1 LTATC
6 PSVVE
11 NEPALDTGC
20 VPGRANE
27 VGLDHH
33 VVAAPFS
40 EAETLESCPLAG
52 IGFFRIRSTQRFV
65 VPTNKDT
72 GHNRL
77 PRALLAGVGRA
88 FACAVTFTVTISPQ
102 AGSTPASVILTDAT
116 QALPTA
122 TGQLGSGLGYIGIA
136 NGYLG
141 IGVDTYGGL
150 QWTTSSG
157 EHLPARRDVD
167 GQSVHRRHRSLSA
180 HTFDSASAT
189 RPAGRGTRYRERYLR
204 ENNLGERRRHHKAQL
219 SEFRFGST
227 RVPREGLRRVCSV
240 IRRQHRLPS
249 NCECDNHREPVI
261 TGIELRD
268 AVSL

>member
-141 IGVDTYGGL
+141 IGVDTYGGYNGRRAPENISL
-150 QWTTSSG
+150 RGATSTGS
-157 EHLPARRDVD
+157 
-167 GQSVHRRHRSLSA
+167 QSIGG
-180 HTFDSASAT
+180 TEASART
-189 RPAGRGTRYRERYLR
+189 RSIRLRQQGRPAGVHVIASVTCARTISVSVDGTT
-204 ENNLGERRRHHKAQL
+204 KL
-219 SEFRFGST
+219 SLASFGSAQPAFPAKVFVGFAASSGGST
-227 RVPREGLRRVCSV
+227 DYHQIANVT
-240 IRRQHRLPS
+240 
-249 NCECDNHREPVI
+249 I
-261 TGIELRD
+261 T
-268 AVSL
+268 ANP